1 MTVLIT
7 GGTGSLG
14 IELKKIFPEN
24 ISPTHEELDITSK
37 KQIKKFFQQ
46 NNIDTV
52 IHTAAIT
59 KIRKCEENKQLTW
72 NVNVEGTKNLINEII
87 HSKIKY

>member
-37 KQIKKFFQQ
+37 K
-46 NNIDTV
+46 NIS
-52 IHTAAIT
+52 T
-59 KIRKCEENKQLTW
+59 K
-72 NVNVEGTKNLINEII
+72 
-87 HSKIKY
+87 

>member
-37 KQIKKFFQQ
+37 NFSRG
-46 NNIDTV
+46 IDASEIFELGSV
-52 IHTAAIT
+52 F
-59 KIRKCEENKQLTW
+59 
-72 NVNVEGTKNLINEII
+72 EGTSFKNQKTKGSFSNREP
-87 HSKIKY
+87 SG